1 MPGNYSLSINESINL
16 KQANIPY
23 FKNTLSKF
31 QINLEVGKYEIV
43 ESNGKSWVA
52 QKCELDGKKIK
63 VLVTDDE
70 RAVETIKAYN
80 YFLLQYY
87 LEERPRTNKR

>member
-1 MPGNYSLSINESINL
+1 MANNYSLSINESINL

-23 FKNTLSKF
+23 FKNILSQF
-31 QINLEVGKYEIV
+31 QIDLEIGKYEIV

-52 QKCELDGKKIK
+52 QKCEIDGKKIE

-70 RAVETIKAYN
+70 KAVDTIKAYN

-87 LEERPRTNKR
+87 LEERPRTNRK